1 MIKKFKYVLILIF
14 IFSCK
19 TGVEKIK
26 VNSLKIDYNILFNG
40 ENFFNEGLK
49 VLKNNY
55 NENYWEIIP
64 LIDGLKYSQQSSLLP
79 TKNFQKSEE
88 KAIKAIQKSKK
99 NQIKIQDRAYLLLGK
114 SRFYDQ
120 KYISALQA
128 FNQVD
133 QRIQEAILWKTM
145 IYLNL
150 DQSEIAVKKIKEEV
164 QKAKLDS
171 VGIDLLK
178 AITQSEIS
186 NNNYNEALVGLK
198 KLYKKT
204 NDKDLKS

>member
-1 MIKKFKYVLILIF
+1 M
-14 IFSCK
+14 
-19 TGVEKIK
+19 
-26 VNSLKIDYNILFNG
+26 
-40 ENFFNEGLK
+40 
-49 VLKNNY
+49 
-55 NENYWEIIP
+55 
-64 LIDGLKYSQQSSLLP
+64 
-79 TKNFQKSEE
+79 
-88 KAIKAIQKSKK
+88 
-99 NQIKIQDRAYLLLGK
+99 GK

-186 NNNYNEALVGLK
+186 NKSRDRVSFK
-198 KLYKKT
+198 K
-204 NDKDLKS
+204 